1 MRGKESAFEFLQKI
15 YGKYVTNSHDR
26 IMNQANLLKRTITH
40 ANIPPWVT
48 GICPYAFSGFENL
61 ERVNVP
67 NLVLAIDEEAFS
79 KCPKL
84 SVVNIPDSVKGDN
97 LGKGAFRN
105 CTSLA
110 CIRLPPNL
118 SVVNDETFKGCTS
131 LKEVQLN
138 SGLEM
143 IGAEAFERC
152 KSLQQVMIPASV
164 KLIKTKAFQHTS
176 IKKAFFKD
184 GVPETEKKAFFF
196 LVKKET
202 Y

>member
-1 MRGKESAFEFLQKI
+1 MRGKEIALEFLQKI
-15 YGKYVTNSHDR
+15 HGKYVTNSHDR
-26 IMNQANLLKRTITH
+26 IMIQANLLKRAITH

-48 GICPYAFSGFENL
+48 RICPYAFSGFENL

-110 CIRLPPNL
+110 CIRLPLNL
-118 SVVNDETFKGCTS
+118 SVVIEGSIDGEKWKILDTRRDVKSPNKKSVTCTFEIQEKLEGNEFYQFLRIRQTG
-131 LKEVQLN
+131 LN
-138 SGLEM
+138 AANYNKLGFSCLEFF
-143 IGAEAFERC
+143 G
-152 KSLQQVMIPASV
+152 
-164 KLIKTKAFQHTS
+164 S
-176 IKKAFFKD
+176 II
-184 GVPETEKKAFFF
+184 
-196 LVKKET
+196 
-202 Y
+202 